1 MIIRHMQGTFGT
13 LDGEQLRLD
22 TGLNI
27 IYAPNESGKST
38 WCAFLRAMLY
48 GIDTSQRARAGFVP
62 DKQKYAPWSGK
73 PMAGKLELEQG
84 GKRITIRR
92 WTEAP
97 NAPLRGFSAVY
108 TGTDI
113 PVPGLTAV
121 DAGEQLT
128 GVSAEVFART
138 AFIGQGGLVVTGT
151 PELERRIS
159 AIVTSGEEASSY
171 TEADAQLRAW
181 LRRRRSGQHGALP
194 ELEGRITTVEEQL
207 HRLERNAQEQA
218 ACAAEI
224 AQTDA
229 ELQTVTEQ
237 MNAARQRQ
245 RRAALSS
252 MGEEKSNLRTLEQ
265 TLEQAR
271 RDAAARRTALEQ
283 THFGVQTPDEAGE
296 TAERDAQ
303 RAESLAGTA
312 EHGGKPYFWIAA
324 LVLAALCAALGYLV
338 AQPLYYAA
346 IALAVL
352 AVVLLIVARS
362 GKKRAQQASA
372 ALGKLLRSY
381 GAQDADG
388 IYYQAEVHRAAY
400 RACAAAMQAEQKA
413 AAALEDAR
421 EHQCETHERLLQ
433 SLDFESGTGEAA
445 ALYQRKCAL
454 ESVRTRL
461 RTRLRTQQA
470 QLTGAALAIGDPMA
484 LGSEHAQLLERR
496 DALERQYAAIA
507 LAIETLGRADSELQ
521 SRFSPQLAQKAA
533 DYMDYLTDGRYD
545 ELVLARD
552 LSAKAR
558 SADDPTPRDTAYL
571 SAGTA
576 DLLYL
581 SVRLALCELTCPAD
595 DPCPLVL
602 DDTLVNFDDAR
613 ARRARALFGEI
624 AQHRQVILFTCHERD
639 CPAQG

>member
-73 PMAGKLELEQG
+73 PMAGELELEQG

-113 PVPGLTAV
+113 PVPGLTAA

-171 TEADAQLRAW
+171 SEADAQLRAW

-218 ACAAEI
+218 ACAAELL
-224 AQTDA
+224 QTDA

-362 GKKRAQQASA
+362 GKKRAQEASA

-400 RACAAAMQAEQKA
+400 RACAAAMQAEQRA

-461 RTRLRTQQA
+461 RTQQA

-484 LGSEHAQLLERR
+484 LGSEHAQLLEQR

-613 ARRARALFGEI
+613 AKRARALFGEI

>member
-73 PMAGKLELEQG
+73 PMAGELELEQG
-84 GKRITIRR
+84 GKCITIRR

-113 PVPGLTAV
+113 PVPGLTAA

-151 PELERRIS
+151 PELEKRIS

-218 ACAAEI
+218 ACAAELR
-224 AQTDA
+224 QTDA

-265 TLEQAR
+265 ALEQAR

-324 LVLAALCAALGYLV
+324 LVLSALCAALGYLV

-352 AVVLLIVARS
+352 AVVLLVVARS
-362 GKKRAQQASA
+362 GKKRAQEASA

-381 GAQDADG
+381 GAQAADG

-461 RTRLRTQQA
+461 RTQQA

-484 LGSEHAQLLERR
+484 LGSEHAQLLEQR

-613 ARRARALFGEI
+613 AKRAMALFHEI

>member
-73 PMAGKLELEQG
+73 PMAGELELEQD

-92 WTEAP
+92 WTEAKS
-97 NAPLRGFSAVY
+97 APMRAFSAVY

-113 PVPGLTAV
+113 PVPGLTAT

-128 GVSAEVFART
+128 GVSAEVFQRS

-194 ELEGRITTVEEQL
+194 ELEQRIADTETQL

-218 ACAAEI
+218 ACAAELRE
-224 AQTDA
+224 TEA
-229 ELQTVTEQ
+229 ELQTVTDQ

-265 TLEQAR
+265 ALEQAR
-271 RDAAARRTALEQ
+271 RDAAAKRTALEQ

-303 RAESLAGTA
+303 RAQALSDTA
-312 EHGGKPYFWIAA
+312 AHGGKPYFWIAE
-324 LVLAALCAALGYLV
+324 LVLAALCAVLGYLV

-346 IALAVL
+346 IALAAAAL
-352 AVVLLIVARS
+352 VLLIVAANGRQ
-362 GKKRAQQASA
+362 RAQQASA

-400 RACAAAMQAEQKA
+400 RACAAAMETERRA

-445 ALYQRKCAL
+445 ALYQRRSAL
-454 ESVRTRL
+454 ESV

-470 QLTGAALAIGDPMA
+470 QLTGAALAVGDPMA
-484 LGSEHAQLLERR
+484 LKCEHAQLLEQR
-496 DALERQYAAIA
+496 DALERQYAALA
-507 LAIETLGRADSELQ
+507 LAIETLGRADAELQ

-533 DYMDYLTDGRYD
+533 DYMDYLTSGRYD

-581 SVRLALCELTCPAD
+581 SVRLALCELTCPTD

-613 ARRARALFGEI
+613 ARRAMALFREI

-639 CPAQG
+639 CPAREQ

>member
-48 GIDTSQRARAGFVP
+48 GIDTSRRARAGFVP

-73 PMAGKLELEQG
+73 PMAGELELEQDG
-84 GKRITIRR
+84 RRITIRR
-92 WTEAP
+92 WTETP
-97 NAPLRGFSAVY
+97 GAPLRGFSAVY

-113 PVPGLTAV
+113 PVPGLTAT

-128 GVSAEVFART
+128 GVSAEVFQRS

-194 ELEGRITTVEEQL
+194 ELEQRIADTETQL

-218 ACAAEI
+218 ACADELR
-224 AQTDA
+224 QTES
-229 ELQTVTEQ
+229 ELQTVTDQ

-265 TLEQAR
+265 ALEQAR
-271 RDAAARRTALEQ
+271 RDAAAKRTALEQ

-296 TAERDAQ
+296 TAERDVQ
-303 RAESLAGTA
+303 QAESLADTA
-312 EHGGKPYFWIAA
+312 AHGGKPYFWIAA
-324 LVLAALCAALGYLV
+324 LMLAALCAVLGYLV

-346 IALAVL
+346 IALAAL
-352 AVVLLIVARS
+352 ALVLLIAASS

-381 GAQDADG
+381 GAQDVDG

-445 ALYQRKCAL
+445 ALYQRRSAL
-454 ESVRTRL
+454 ESV

-484 LGSEHAQLLERR
+484 LRSEHAQLLEQR
-496 DALERQYAAIA
+496 DALERQYAALA
-507 LAIETLGRADSELQ
+507 LAIETLGRADAELQ

-581 SVRLALCELTCPAD
+581 SVRLALCELTCPTD

-613 ARRARALFGEI
+613 AGRAMALFREI
-624 AQHRQVILFTCHERD
+624 AQHRQVILFTCHGRD
-639 CPAQG
+639 CPARGQ

>member
-73 PMAGKLELEQG
+73 PMAGELELEQG
-84 GKRITIRR
+84 GKCITIRR

-97 NAPLRGFSAVY
+97 NAPMRGFSAVY

-113 PVPGLTAV
+113 PVPGLTAA

-151 PELERRIS
+151 PELEKRIS

-218 ACAAEI
+218 ACAAELR
-224 AQTDA
+224 QTDV

-265 TLEQAR
+265 ALEQAR

-303 RAESLAGTA
+303 RAEALAGTA

-324 LVLAALCAALGYLV
+324 LVLAALCTVLGYLV

-352 AVVLLIVARS
+352 TVVLLVVARS
-362 GKKRAQQASA
+362 GKKRAQEASA

-454 ESVRTRL
+454 ESVCTRL
-461 RTRLRTQQA
+461 CTQQA

-484 LGSEHAQLLERR
+484 LKSEHAQLLEQR

-533 DYMDYLTDGRYD
+533 DYMDCLTDGRYD

-613 ARRARALFGEI
+613 AERARALFREI

>member
-73 PMAGKLELEQG
+73 PMAGELELEQG
-84 GKRITIRR
+84 GKCITIRR

-113 PVPGLTAV
+113 PVPGLTAA
-121 DAGEQLT
+121 DAGERLT

-151 PELERRIS
+151 PELEKRIS

-218 ACAAEI
+218 ACAAELP
-224 AQTDA
+224 QTDA

-362 GKKRAQQASA
+362 GKKRAQQAAA
-372 ALGKLLRSY
+372 ALGELLRSY

-454 ESVRTRL
+454 ESV

-558 SADDPTPRDTAYL
+558 GADDPTPRDTAYL

-613 ARRARALFGEI
+613 AKRARALFGEI

>member
-73 PMAGKLELEQG
+73 PMAGELELEQG
-84 GKRITIRR
+84 GKCITIRR

-113 PVPGLTAV
+113 PVPGLTAA

-303 RAESLAGTA
+303 RAEALAGTA

-324 LVLAALCAALGYLV
+324 LVLSALCAALGYLV

-362 GKKRAQQASA
+362 GKKRAQEASA

-400 RACAAAMQAEQKA
+400 RACAAAMQAEQQA

-461 RTRLRTQQA
+461 RTQQA

-484 LGSEHAQLLERR
+484 LGSEHAQLLEQR

-613 ARRARALFGEI
+613 AKRAMALFHEI

>member
-73 PMAGKLELEQG
+73 PMAGELELEQG
-84 GKRITIRR
+84 GKCITIRR

-113 PVPGLTAV
+113 PVPGLTAA

-151 PELERRIS
+151 PELEKRIS

-218 ACAAEI
+218 ACAAELQ
-224 AQTDA
+224 QTDA

-265 TLEQAR
+265 ALEQAR

-352 AVVLLIVARS
+352 TVVLLIVARG

-461 RTRLRTQQA
+461 RTQQA

-484 LGSEHAQLLERR
+484 LGSEHAQLLEQR

-613 ARRARALFGEI
+613 AKRAMALFHEI
-624 AQHRQVILFTCHERD
+624 AQHRQVILFTCHARD

>member
-48 GIDTSQRARAGFVP
+48 GIDTSRRARAGFVP

-73 PMAGKLELEQG
+73 PMAGELELEQDG
-84 GKRITIRR
+84 RRITIRR
-92 WTEAP
+92 WTETP
-97 NAPLRGFSAVY
+97 GAPLRGFSAVY

-113 PVPGLTAV
+113 PVPGLTAT

-128 GVSAEVFART
+128 GVSAEVFQRS

-194 ELEGRITTVEEQL
+194 ELEQRIADTETQL

-218 ACAAEI
+218 ACADELR
-224 AQTDA
+224 QTES
-229 ELQTVTEQ
+229 ELQTVTDQ

-265 TLEQAR
+265 ALEQAR
-271 RDAAARRTALEQ
+271 RDAAAKRTALEQ

-303 RAESLAGTA
+303 QAESLAGTA
-312 EHGGKPYFWIAA
+312 AHGGKPYFWIAA
-324 LVLAALCAALGYLV
+324 LVLAALCAVLGYLV

-346 IALAVL
+346 IALAAL
-352 AVVLLIVARS
+352 ALVLLIAASS

-381 GAQDADG
+381 GVQDADG

-413 AAALEDAR
+413 SAALEDAR

-445 ALYQRKCAL
+445 ALYQRRNAL
-454 ESVRTRL
+454 ESV

-484 LGSEHAQLLERR
+484 LRSEHAQLLEQR
-496 DALERQYAAIA
+496 DALERQYAALA
-507 LAIETLGRADSELQ
+507 LAIETLGRADAELQ

-581 SVRLALCELTCPAD
+581 SVRLALCELTCPTD

-613 ARRARALFGEI
+613 AGRAMALFREI
-624 AQHRQVILFTCHERD
+624 AQHRQVILFTCHGRD
-639 CPAQG
+639 CPARGQ

>member
-73 PMAGKLELEQG
+73 PMAGELELEQG
-84 GKRITIRR
+84 GKCITIRR

-113 PVPGLTAV
+113 PVPGLTAA

-151 PELERRIS
+151 PELEKRIS

-218 ACAAEI
+218 ACAAELR
-224 AQTDA
+224 QTDA

-324 LVLAALCAALGYLV
+324 LVLSALCAALGYLV

-461 RTRLRTQQA
+461 RTQQA

-484 LGSEHAQLLERR
+484 LGSEHAQLLEQR

-613 ARRARALFGEI
+613 AKRARALFREI

>member
-73 PMAGKLELEQG
+73 PMAGELELEQG
-84 GKRITIRR
+84 GKCITIRR

-113 PVPGLTAV
+113 PVPGLTAA

-151 PELERRIS
+151 PELEKRIS

-265 TLEQAR
+265 ALEQAR

-303 RAESLAGTA
+303 RAEALAGTA

-352 AVVLLIVARS
+352 TVVLLVVARS
-362 GKKRAQQASA
+362 GKKRAQEASA

-461 RTRLRTQQA
+461 RTQQA

-484 LGSEHAQLLERR
+484 LGSEHAQLLEQR

-507 LAIETLGRADSELQ
+507 LAIETLGRADGELQ

-613 ARRARALFGEI
+613 AKRARALFREI

>member
-73 PMAGKLELEQG
+73 PMAGELELEQD
-84 GKRITIRR
+84 GKCITIRR
-92 WTEAP
+92 WTEAKS
-97 NAPLRGFSAVY
+97 APMRAFSAVY

-113 PVPGLTAV
+113 PVPGLTAT

-128 GVSAEVFART
+128 GVSAEVFQRS

-218 ACAAEI
+218 ACAAELRE
-224 AQTDA
+224 TES
-229 ELQTVTEQ
+229 ELQTVTDQ

-265 TLEQAR
+265 ALEQAR
-271 RDAAARRTALEQ
+271 RDAADKRTALEQ

-303 RAESLAGTA
+303 RAEALAGTA
-312 EHGGKPYFWIAA
+312 AHGGKPYFWIAA
-324 LVLAALCAALGYLV
+324 LVLAALCAVLGYLV

-352 AVVLLIVARS
+352 TVVLLVVANN

-400 RACAAAMQAEQKA
+400 RACAAAMETERRA

-445 ALYQRKCAL
+445 ALYQRRSAL
-454 ESVRTRL
+454 ESV

-484 LGSEHAQLLERR
+484 LKSEHAQLLEQR

-558 SADDPTPRDTAYL
+558 SADDPMPRDTAYL

-581 SVRLALCELTCPAD
+581 SVRLALCELTCPTD

-613 ARRARALFGEI
+613 ARRAMALFREI

-639 CPAQG
+639 CPAREQ

>member
-73 PMAGKLELEQG
+73 PMAGELELEQD

-92 WTEAP
+92 WTEAKS
-97 NAPLRGFSAVY
+97 APMRAFSAVY

-113 PVPGLTAV
+113 PVPGLTAT

-128 GVSAEVFART
+128 GVSAEVFQRS

-181 LRRRRSGQHGALP
+181 LRRRSGQHGALP
-194 ELEGRITTVEEQL
+194 ELEQRIADTETQL

-218 ACAAEI
+218 ACAAELRE
-224 AQTDA
+224 TEA
-229 ELQTVTEQ
+229 ELQTVTDQ

-252 MGEEKSNLRTLEQ
+252 MGEEKTNLRTLEQ
-265 TLEQAR
+265 ALEQAR
-271 RDAAARRTALEQ
+271 RDAAAKRTALEQ

-303 RAESLAGTA
+303 RAQALSNTA
-312 EHGGKPYFWIAA
+312 AHGGKPYFWIAA
-324 LVLAALCAALGYLV
+324 LVLAALCAVLGYLV

-346 IALAVL
+346 IALA
-352 AVVLLIVARS
+352 AAAIVLLIVAANGRQ
-362 GKKRAQQASA
+362 RAQQASA

-400 RACAAAMQAEQKA
+400 RACAAAMETERRA

-445 ALYQRKCAL
+445 ALYQRRSAL
-454 ESVRTRL
+454 ESVC
-461 RTRLRTQQA
+461 TRLRTQQA

-484 LGSEHAQLLERR
+484 LKSEHAQLLEQR

-507 LAIETLGRADSELQ
+507 LAIETLGRADAELQ

-558 SADDPTPRDTAYL
+558 STDDPTPRDTAYL

-613 ARRARALFGEI
+613 AGRAMALFREI

-639 CPAQG
+639 CPAQA

>member
-62 DKQKYAPWSGK
+62 DKQKYAPWGGK
-73 PMAGKLELEQG
+73 PMAGELELEQG
-84 GKRITIRR
+84 GKCITIRR
-92 WTEAP
+92 WTETP
-97 NAPLRGFSAVY
+97 GAPLRGFSAVY

-113 PVPGLTAV
+113 PVPGLTATDV
-121 DAGEQLT
+121 GEQLT
-128 GVSAEVFART
+128 GVSAEVFARS

-151 PELERRIS
+151 PELEKRIS

-181 LRRRRSGQHGALP
+181 LRRRRSGRHGALP
-194 ELEGRITTVEEQL
+194 ELEGRITEVEEQL

-218 ACAAEI
+218 ACAAELR
-224 AQTDA
+224 QTDA

-245 RRAALSS
+245 RREALSS

-303 RAESLAGTA
+303 RAEALADTA
-312 EHGGKPYFWIAA
+312 AHGGKPYFWIAA
-324 LVLAALCAALGYLV
+324 LVLSALCAVLGYLV

-352 AVVLLIVARS
+352 AVVLLVAANN
-362 GKKRAQQASA
+362 GKKRAQQAAA
-372 ALGKLLRSY
+372 ALGELLRSY

-454 ESVRTRL
+454 ESVC
-461 RTRLRTQQA
+461 TRLRTQQA

-484 LGSEHAQLLERR
+484 LKSEHAQLLEQR

-507 LAIETLGRADSELQ
+507 LAIETLGRADAELQ

-558 SADDPTPRDTAYL
+558 STDDPTPRDTAYL

-613 ARRARALFGEI
+613 AGRAMALFREI

-639 CPAQG
+639 CPAQA

>member
-73 PMAGKLELEQG
+73 PMAGELELEQD

-92 WTEAP
+92 WTEAKS
-97 NAPLRGFSAVY
+97 APMRAFSAVY

-113 PVPGLTAV
+113 PVPGLTAN

-128 GVSAEVFART
+128 GVSAEVFQRS

-194 ELEGRITTVEEQL
+194 ELEQRIADTETQL

-218 ACAAEI
+218 ACAAELRE
-224 AQTDA
+224 TEA
-229 ELQTVTEQ
+229 ELQTVTDQ

-265 TLEQAR
+265 ALEQAR
-271 RDAAARRTALEQ
+271 RDAAAKRTALEQ

-296 TAERDAQ
+296 IAERDAQ
-303 RAESLAGTA
+303 RAQALSDTA
-312 EHGGKPYFWIAA
+312 AHGGKPYFWIAA
-324 LVLAALCAALGYLV
+324 LVLAALCAVLGYLV

-346 IALAVL
+346 IALAAAAL
-352 AVVLLIVARS
+352 VLLIAAANGRQ
-362 GKKRAQQASA
+362 RAQQASA

-400 RACAAAMQAEQKA
+400 RACAAAMETERRA

-445 ALYQRKCAL
+445 ALYQRRSAL
-454 ESVRTRL
+454 ESV

-470 QLTGAALAIGDPMA
+470 QLTGAALAVGDPMA
-484 LGSEHAQLLERR
+484 LKSEHAQLLEQR
-496 DALERQYAAIA
+496 DALERQYAALA
-507 LAIETLGRADSELQ
+507 LAIETLGRADAELQ

-533 DYMDYLTDGRYD
+533 DYMDYLTGGRYD

-558 SADDPTPRDTAYL
+558 SADDPMPRDTAYL

-581 SVRLALCELTCPAD
+581 SVRLALCELTCPTD

-613 ARRARALFGEI
+613 ARRAMALFREI

-639 CPAQG
+639 CPAREQ

>member
-73 PMAGKLELEQG
+73 PMAGELELEQG
-84 GKRITIRR
+84 GKCITIRR

-113 PVPGLTAV
+113 PVPGLTAT

-151 PELERRIS
+151 PELEKRIS

-194 ELEGRITTVEEQL
+194 ELEGRISTVEEQL

-218 ACAAEI
+218 ACAAELK
-224 AQTDA
+224 QTDA

-271 RDAAARRTALEQ
+271 RDAAAKRTALEQ

-296 TAERDAQ
+296 IAERDVQ
-303 RAESLAGTA
+303 RAESLADTA
-312 EHGGKPYFWIAA
+312 AHGGKPFFWVAA
-324 LVLAALCAALGYLV
+324 LVLAALCAVLGYLV

-352 AVVLLIVARS
+352 AIVLLIAAMN
-362 GKKRAQQASA
+362 GKKRAQEASA

-400 RACAAAMQAEQKA
+400 RACAAAMRAEQEA

-461 RTRLRTQQA
+461 RTQQA

-484 LGSEHAQLLERR
+484 LGSEHAQLLEQR

-507 LAIETLGRADSELQ
+507 LAIETLGRADVELQ

-613 ARRARALFGEI
+613 AKRAMALFREI

>member
-73 PMAGKLELEQG
+73 PMAGELELEQD
-84 GKRITIRR
+84 GKCITIRR
-92 WTEAP
+92 WTEAKS
-97 NAPLRGFSAVY
+97 APMCAFSAVY

-113 PVPGLTAV
+113 PVPGLTAN

-128 GVSAEVFART
+128 GVSAEVFQRS

-194 ELEGRITTVEEQL
+194 ELEQRIADTETQL

-218 ACAAEI
+218 ACAAELRE
-224 AQTDA
+224 TEA
-229 ELQTVTEQ
+229 ELQTVTDQ

-265 TLEQAR
+265 ALEQAR
-271 RDAAARRTALEQ
+271 RDAAAKRTALEQ

-296 TAERDAQ
+296 IAERDAQ
-303 RAESLAGTA
+303 RAQALSDTA
-312 EHGGKPYFWIAA
+312 AHGGKPYFWIAA
-324 LVLAALCAALGYLV
+324 LVLAALCAVLGYLV

-346 IALAVL
+346 IALAAAL
-352 AVVLLIVARS
+352 VLLIVAANGRQ
-362 GKKRAQQASA
+362 RAQQASA

-400 RACAAAMQAEQKA
+400 RACAAAMETERRA

-445 ALYQRKCAL
+445 ALYQRRSAL
-454 ESVRTRL
+454 ESV

-470 QLTGAALAIGDPMA
+470 QLTGAALAVGDPMA
-484 LGSEHAQLLERR
+484 LKSEHAQLLEQR
-496 DALERQYAAIA
+496 DALERQYAALA
-507 LAIETLGRADSELQ
+507 LAIETLGRADAELQ

-581 SVRLALCELTCPAD
+581 SVRLALCELTCPTD

-613 ARRARALFGEI
+613 ARRAMALFREI

-639 CPAQG
+639 CPAREQ

>member
-13 LDGEQLRLD
+13 LD
-22 TGLNI
+22 
-27 IYAPNESGKST
+27 
-38 WCAFLRAMLY
+38 
-48 GIDTSQRARAGFVP
+48 
-62 DKQKYAPWSGK
+62 
-73 PMAGKLELEQG
+73 
-84 GKRITIRR
+84 
-92 WTEAP
+92 
-97 NAPLRGFSAVY
+97 
-108 TGTDI
+108 
-113 PVPGLTAV
+113 
-121 DAGEQLT
+121 GEQLT

-151 PELERRIS
+151 PELEKRIS

-194 ELEGRITTVEEQL
+194 ELEQRIADTETQL

-218 ACAAEI
+218 ACAAELRE
-224 AQTDA
+224 TES
-229 ELQTVTEQ
+229 ELQTVTDQ

-271 RDAAARRTALEQ
+271 RDAAAKRTALEQ

-303 RAESLAGTA
+303 RAEALSDTA
-312 EHGGKPYFWIAA
+312 AHGGKPYFWIAA
-324 LVLAALCAALGYLV
+324 LVLAALCAVLGYLV

-346 IALAVL
+346 IALAAAAL
-352 AVVLLIVARS
+352 VLLIAAANGRQ
-362 GKKRAQQASA
+362 RAQQASA

-400 RACAAAMQAEQKA
+400 RACAAAMETERRA

-445 ALYQRKCAL
+445 ALYQRRSAL
-454 ESVRTRL
+454 ESV

-484 LGSEHAQLLERR
+484 LGSEHAQLLEQR
-496 DALERQYAAIA
+496 DALERQYAALA
-507 LAIETLGRADSELQ
+507 LAIETLGRADAELQ

-533 DYMDYLTDGRYD
+533 DYMDYLTGGRYD

-581 SVRLALCELTCPAD
+581 SVRLALCELTCPTD

-613 ARRARALFGEI
+613 ARRAMALFHEI

>member
-73 PMAGKLELEQG
+73 PMAGELELEQD
-84 GKRITIRR
+84 GKCITIRR
-92 WTEAP
+92 WTEAKS
-97 NAPLRGFSAVY
+97 APMRAFSAVY

-113 PVPGLTAV
+113 PVPGLTAT

-128 GVSAEVFART
+128 GVSAEVFQRS

-151 PELERRIS
+151 PELEKRIS

-194 ELEGRITTVEEQL
+194 ELEQRIADTETQL

-218 ACAAEI
+218 ACAAELRE
-224 AQTDA
+224 TER

-265 TLEQAR
+265 ALEQAR
-271 RDAAARRTALEQ
+271 RDAAAKRTALEQ

-303 RAESLAGTA
+303 RAQALSDTA
-312 EHGGKPYFWIAA
+312 AHGGKPYFWIAA
-324 LVLAALCAALGYLV
+324 LVLAALCAVLGYLV

-346 IALAVL
+346 IALAAAAL
-352 AVVLLIVARS
+352 VLLIVAANGRQ
-362 GKKRAQQASA
+362 RAQQASA

-400 RACAAAMQAEQKA
+400 RACAAAMETERRA

-445 ALYQRKCAL
+445 ALYQRRSAL
-454 ESVRTRL
+454 ESV

-484 LGSEHAQLLERR
+484 LGSEHAQLLEQR
-496 DALERQYAAIA
+496 DALERQYAALA
-507 LAIETLGRADSELQ
+507 LAIETLGRADAELQ

-533 DYMDYLTDGRYD
+533 DYMDYLTGGRYD

-558 SADDPTPRDTAYL
+558 SAGDPTLRDTAYL

-613 ARRARALFGEI
+613 ARRAMALFREI

-639 CPAQG
+639 CPAREQ

>member
-73 PMAGKLELEQG
+73 PMAGELELEQG
-84 GKRITIRR
+84 GKCITIRR
-92 WTEAP
+92 WTETP
-97 NAPLRGFSAVY
+97 GAPLRGFSAVY

-113 PVPGLTAV
+113 PVPGLTAT

-128 GVSAEVFART
+128 GVSAEVFARS

-151 PELERRIS
+151 PELEKRIS

-181 LRRRRSGQHGALP
+181 LRRRRSGRHGALP
-194 ELEGRITTVEEQL
+194 ELEGRITEVEEQL

-218 ACAAEI
+218 ACAAELR
-224 AQTDA
+224 QTDA

-303 RAESLAGTA
+303 RAEALADTA
-312 EHGGKPYFWIAA
+312 AHGGKPYFWIAA
-324 LVLAALCAALGYLV
+324 LVLSALCAVLGYLV

-352 AVVLLIVARS
+352 AIALLVAANN
-362 GKKRAQQASA
+362 GKKRAQQAAA
-372 ALGKLLRSY
+372 ALGELLRSY

-445 ALYQRKCAL
+445 ALYQRRSAL
-454 ESVRTRL
+454 ESVC
-461 RTRLRTQQA
+461 TRLRTQQA

-484 LGSEHAQLLERR
+484 LKSEHAQLLEQR

-507 LAIETLGRADSELQ
+507 LAIEMLGRADAELQ

-558 SADDPTPRDTAYL
+558 STDDPTPRDTAYL

-613 ARRARALFGEI
+613 AGRAMALFREI

-639 CPAQG
+639 CPAQA

>member
-73 PMAGKLELEQG
+73 PMAGELELEQD

-92 WTEAP
+92 WTEAKS
-97 NAPLRGFSAVY
+97 APLRAFSAVY

-113 PVPGLTAV
+113 PVPGLTAN

-128 GVSAEVFART
+128 GVSAEVFQRS

-194 ELEGRITTVEEQL
+194 ELEQRIADTETQL

-218 ACAAEI
+218 ACAAELRE
-224 AQTDA
+224 TEA
-229 ELQTVTEQ
+229 ELQTVTDQ

-271 RDAAARRTALEQ
+271 RDAADKRTALEQ

-303 RAESLAGTA
+303 QAESLADTA
-312 EHGGKPYFWIAA
+312 AHGGKPYFWIAA
-324 LVLAALCAALGYLV
+324 LVLAALCAVLGYLV

-346 IALAVL
+346 IALAAAAL
-352 AVVLLIVARS
+352 VLLIAAANGRQ
-362 GKKRAQQASA
+362 RAQQASA

-400 RACAAAMQAEQKA
+400 RACAAAMETERRA

-445 ALYQRKCAL
+445 ALYQRRSAL
-454 ESVRTRL
+454 ESV

-484 LGSEHAQLLERR
+484 LKSEHAQLLEQR
-496 DALERQYAAIA
+496 DALERQYAALA

-558 SADDPTPRDTAYL
+558 SADDPMPRDTAYL

-581 SVRLALCELTCPAD
+581 SVRLALCELTCPTD

-613 ARRARALFGEI
+613 ARRAMALFREI

-639 CPAQG
+639 CPAREQ

>member
-73 PMAGKLELEQG
+73 PMAGELELEQG

-113 PVPGLTAV
+113 PVPGLTAA

-181 LRRRRSGQHGALP
+181 LRRRRSGRHGALP

-362 GKKRAQQASA
+362 GKKRAQEASA
-372 ALGKLLRSY
+372 ALGELLRSY

-461 RTRLRTQQA
+461 RTQQA

-484 LGSEHAQLLERR
+484 LGSEHAQLLEQR

-613 ARRARALFGEI
+613 AKRARALFREI

>member
-73 PMAGKLELEQG
+73 PMAGELELEQG
-84 GKRITIRR
+84 GKCITIRR

-97 NAPLRGFSAVY
+97 NVPLRGFSAVY

-113 PVPGLTAV
+113 PVPGLTAA

-151 PELERRIS
+151 PELEKRIS

-218 ACAAEI
+218 ACAAELR
-224 AQTDA
+224 QTDA

-265 TLEQAR
+265 ALEQAR

-303 RAESLAGTA
+303 RAETLAGTA

-324 LVLAALCAALGYLV
+324 LVLAALCAVLGYLV

-352 AVVLLIVARS
+352 TVVLLVVARS
-362 GKKRAQQASA
+362 GKKRAQEASA

-454 ESVRTRL
+454 ESVC
-461 RTRLRTQQA
+461 TRLRTQQA
-470 QLTGAALAIGDPMA
+470 QLTGAALAIGDPMV
-484 LGSEHAQLLERR
+484 LKSEHAQLLEQR

-507 LAIETLGRADSELQ
+507 LAIETLGRADVELQ

-613 ARRARALFGEI
+613 AKRAMALFHEI

>member
-48 GIDTSQRARAGFVP
+48 GIDTSRRARAGFVP

-73 PMAGKLELEQG
+73 PMAGELELEQD

-92 WTEAP
+92 WTETP
-97 NAPLRGFSAVY
+97 GAPLRGFSAVY

-113 PVPGLTAV
+113 PVPGLTAT

-128 GVSAEVFART
+128 GVSAEVFQRS

-194 ELEGRITTVEEQL
+194 ELEQRIADTETQL

-218 ACAAEI
+218 ACADELR
-224 AQTDA
+224 QTES
-229 ELQTVTEQ
+229 ELQTVTDQ

-265 TLEQAR
+265 ALEQAR
-271 RDAAARRTALEQ
+271 RDAAAKRTALEQ

-296 TAERDAQ
+296 TAEHDVQ
-303 RAESLAGTA
+303 QAESLAGTA
-312 EHGGKPYFWIAA
+312 AHGGKPYFWIAA
-324 LVLAALCAALGYLV
+324 LVLAALCAVLGYLV

-346 IALAVL
+346 IALAAL
-352 AVVLLIVARS
+352 ALVLLIAASS

-445 ALYQRKCAL
+445 ALYQRRSAL
-454 ESVRTRL
+454 ESV

-484 LGSEHAQLLERR
+484 LRSEHAQLLEQR
-496 DALERQYAAIA
+496 DALERQYAALA
-507 LAIETLGRADSELQ
+507 LAIETLGRADAELQ

-581 SVRLALCELTCPAD
+581 SVRLALCELTCPTD

-613 ARRARALFGEI
+613 AGRAMALFREI
-624 AQHRQVILFTCHERD
+624 AQHRQVILFTCHGRD
-639 CPAQG
+639 CPARGQ

>member
-48 GIDTSQRARAGFVP
+48 GIDTSRRARAGFVP

-73 PMAGKLELEQG
+73 PMAGELELEQDG
-84 GKRITIRR
+84 RRITIRR

-97 NAPLRGFSAVY
+97 GAPLRGFSAVY

-113 PVPGLTAV
+113 PVPGLTAT

-128 GVSAEVFART
+128 GVSAEVFQRS

-194 ELEGRITTVEEQL
+194 ELEQRIADTETQL

-218 ACAAEI
+218 ACADELR
-224 AQTDA
+224 QTES
-229 ELQTVTEQ
+229 ELQTVTDQ

-265 TLEQAR
+265 ALEQAR
-271 RDAAARRTALEQ
+271 RDAAAKRTALEQ

-303 RAESLAGTA
+303 RAQALSDTA
-312 EHGGKPYFWIAA
+312 AHGGKPYFWIAA
-324 LVLAALCAALGYLV
+324 LVLAALCAVLGYLV

-346 IALAVL
+346 IALAAL
-352 AVVLLIVARS
+352 ALVLLIAASS

-388 IYYQAEVHRAAY
+388 MYYQAEVHRAAY
-400 RACAAAMQAEQKA
+400 RACAAAMETERRA

-445 ALYQRKCAL
+445 ALYQRRSAL
-454 ESVRTRL
+454 ESV

-484 LGSEHAQLLERR
+484 LRSEHAQLLEQR
-496 DALERQYAAIA
+496 DALERQYAALA
-507 LAIETLGRADSELQ
+507 LAIETLGRADAELQ
-521 SRFSPQLAQKAA
+521 SRLSPQRAQMAA
-533 DYMDYLTDGRYD
+533 DSMDYLTDGRYD

-581 SVRLALCELTCPAD
+581 SVRLALCELTCPTD

-613 ARRARALFGEI
+613 AGRAMALFREI

-639 CPAQG
+639 CPAREQ

>member
-73 PMAGKLELEQG
+73 PMAGELELEQG
-84 GKRITIRR
+84 GKCITIRR

-113 PVPGLTAV
+113 PVPGLTAA

-151 PELERRIS
+151 PELEKRIS

-218 ACAAEI
+218 ACAAELR
-224 AQTDA
+224 QTDA

-265 TLEQAR
+265 ALEQAR

-303 RAESLAGTA
+303 RAEALAGTA

-324 LVLAALCAALGYLV
+324 LVLAALCTVLGYLV

-352 AVVLLIVARS
+352 TVVLLVVARS
-362 GKKRAQQASA
+362 GKKRAQEASA

-433 SLDFESGTGEAA
+433 SLDFESGAGEAA

-461 RTRLRTQQA
+461 CTQQA

-484 LGSEHAQLLERR
+484 LKSEHAQLLEQR

-533 DYMDYLTDGRYD
+533 DYMDCLTDGRYD

-613 ARRARALFGEI
+613 AERARALFREI

-639 CPAQG
+639 CPAQA

>member
-113 PVPGLTAV
+113 PVPGLTAA

-324 LVLAALCAALGYLV
+324 LVLSALCAALGYLV

-346 IALAVL
+346 VALAVL

-400 RACAAAMQAEQKA
+400 RACAAAMQAEQRA

-433 SLDFESGTGEAA
+433 SLDFESGMGEAA

-454 ESVRTRL
+454 ESV

-484 LGSEHAQLLERR
+484 LKSEHAQLLEQR

-613 ARRARALFGEI
+613 AKRARALFGEI

>member
-73 PMAGKLELEQG
+73 PMAGELELEQD

-92 WTEAP
+92 WTEAKS
-97 NAPLRGFSAVY
+97 APMRAFSAVY

-113 PVPGLTAV
+113 PVPGLTAT

-128 GVSAEVFART
+128 GVSAEVFQRS

-194 ELEGRITTVEEQL
+194 ELEQRIADTETQL

-218 ACAAEI
+218 ACAAELRE
-224 AQTDA
+224 TEA
-229 ELQTVTEQ
+229 ELQTVTDQ

-265 TLEQAR
+265 ALEQAR
-271 RDAAARRTALEQ
+271 RDAAAKRTALEQ

-296 TAERDAQ
+296 IAERDAQ
-303 RAESLAGTA
+303 RAQALSDTA
-312 EHGGKPYFWIAA
+312 AHGGKPYFWIAA
-324 LVLAALCAALGYLV
+324 LVLAALCAVLGYLV

-346 IALAVL
+346 IALAAAAL
-352 AVVLLIVARS
+352 VLLIAAANGRQ
-362 GKKRAQQASA
+362 RAQQASA

-400 RACAAAMQAEQKA
+400 RACAAAMETERRA

-445 ALYQRKCAL
+445 ALYQRRSAL
-454 ESVRTRL
+454 ESV

-470 QLTGAALAIGDPMA
+470 QLTGAALAVGDPMA
-484 LGSEHAQLLERR
+484 LKSEHAQLLEQR
-496 DALERQYAAIA
+496 DALERQYAALA
-507 LAIETLGRADSELQ
+507 LAIETLGRADAELQ

-533 DYMDYLTDGRYD
+533 DYMDYLTGGRYD

-558 SADDPTPRDTAYL
+558 SADDPMPRDTAYL

-581 SVRLALCELTCPAD
+581 SVRLALCELTCPTD

-613 ARRARALFGEI
+613 ARRAMALFREI

-639 CPAQG
+639 CPAREQ

>member
-1 MIIRHMQGTFGT
+1 MIIRHMQGAFGT

-73 PMAGKLELEQG
+73 PMAGELELEQDG
-84 GKRITIRR
+84 RCITIRR
-92 WTEAP
+92 WTEAKS
-97 NAPLRGFSAVY
+97 APLRAFSAVY

-113 PVPGLTAV
+113 PVPGLTAN

-128 GVSAEVFART
+128 GVSAEVFQRS

-194 ELEGRITTVEEQL
+194 ELEQRIADTETQL

-218 ACAAEI
+218 ACAAELRE
-224 AQTDA
+224 TES
-229 ELQTVTEQ
+229 ELQTVTDQ

-265 TLEQAR
+265 ALEQAR
-271 RDAAARRTALEQ
+271 RDAADKRTALEQ

-303 RAESLAGTA
+303 RAQALSDTA
-312 EHGGKPYFWIAA
+312 AHGGKPYFWIAA
-324 LVLAALCAALGYLV
+324 LVLAALCAVLGYLV

-346 IALAVL
+346 IALAAAAL
-352 AVVLLIVARS
+352 VLLIAAANGRQ
-362 GKKRAQQASA
+362 RAQQASA

-400 RACAAAMQAEQKA
+400 RACAAAMETERRA

-445 ALYQRKCAL
+445 ALYQRRSAL
-454 ESVRTRL
+454 ESV

-484 LGSEHAQLLERR
+484 LKCEHAQLLEQR
-496 DALERQYAAIA
+496 DALERQYAALA
-507 LAIETLGRADSELQ
+507 LAIETLGRADAELQ

-613 ARRARALFGEI
+613 AGRAMALFREI

-639 CPAQG
+639 CPAREQ

>member
-73 PMAGKLELEQG
+73 PMAGELELEQG
-84 GKRITIRR
+84 GKCITIRR

-113 PVPGLTAV
+113 PVPGLTAA

-151 PELERRIS
+151 PELEKRIS

-218 ACAAEI
+218 ACAAELQ
-224 AQTDA
+224 QTDA

-265 TLEQAR
+265 ALEQAR
-271 RDAAARRTALEQ
+271 RDAAAKRTALEQ

-324 LVLAALCAALGYLV
+324 LVLAALCAVLGYLV

-352 AVVLLIVARS
+352 TVVLLVVARS
-362 GKKRAQQASA
+362 GKKRAQEASA

-454 ESVRTRL
+454 ESVC
-461 RTRLRTQQA
+461 TRLRTQQA

-484 LGSEHAQLLERR
+484 LGSEHAQLLEQR

-581 SVRLALCELTCPAD
+581 AVRLALCELTCPAD

-613 ARRARALFGEI
+613 AKRAMALFHEI

>member
-38 WCAFLRAMLY
+38 WCAFLRVMLY

-73 PMAGKLELEQG
+73 PMAGELELEQG

-92 WTEAP
+92 WTEAKS
-97 NAPLRGFSAVY
+97 APMRGFSAVY

-113 PVPGLTAV
+113 PVPGLTAT

-128 GVSAEVFART
+128 GVSAEVFARS
-138 AFIGQGGLVVTGT
+138 AFIGQGGFVVTGT
-151 PELERRIS
+151 PELEKRIS

-181 LRRRRSGQHGALP
+181 LHRRRSGQHGALP
-194 ELEGRITTVEEQL
+194 KLEGRISTVEEQL

-218 ACAAEI
+218 ACAAELK
-224 AQTDA
+224 QTDA

-271 RDAAARRTALEQ
+271 RDAAAKRTALEQ

-296 TAERDAQ
+296 IAERDAQ
-303 RAESLAGTA
+303 WAESLADTA
-312 EHGGKPYFWIAA
+312 AHGGKPFFWVAA
-324 LVLAALCAALGYLV
+324 LVLAALCAVLGYLV

-352 AVVLLIVARS
+352 AIVLLIAAMN
-362 GKKRAQQASA
+362 GKKRAQQAAA
-372 ALGKLLRSY
+372 ALGELLRGY
-381 GAQDADG
+381 GAQDADD
-388 IYYQAEVHRAAY
+388 IYDQAEIHRAAY
-400 RACAAAMQAEQKA
+400 RACAAAMRAEQEA

-454 ESVRTRL
+454 ERV

-484 LGSEHAQLLERR
+484 LGSERAQLLEQR

-507 LAIETLGRADSELQ
+507 LAIETLGRADAELQ

-613 ARRARALFGEI
+613 AKRAMALFREI

>member
-73 PMAGKLELEQG
+73 PMAGELELEQG
-84 GKRITIRR
+84 GKCITIRR

-113 PVPGLTAV
+113 PVPGLTAA

-151 PELERRIS
+151 PELEKRIS

-218 ACAAEI
+218 ACAAELR
-224 AQTDA
+224 QTDA

-324 LVLAALCAALGYLV
+324 LVLSALCAALGYLV

-352 AVVLLIVARS
+352 AVVLLIVARG

-400 RACAAAMQAEQKA
+400 RACAAAMQAEQQA

-461 RTRLRTQQA
+461 RTQQA

-484 LGSEHAQLLERR
+484 LGSEHAQLLEQR

-507 LAIETLGRADSELQ
+507 LAIETLGCADAELQ
-521 SRFSPQLAQKAA
+521 SCFSPQLAQKAA

-613 ARRARALFGEI
+613 AKRAMALFREI